1 MRDLILKTSK
11 EITCEDGPRRT
22 IDVRDFTTTYWAYSI
37 EFEASMEDKTRLS
50 GKLEPKQ
57 LQKLSESLQQA
68 NEIRK
73 FIVAG
78 FNACA
83 ITKVQYLQYCAQFQ
97 MLDDLAR
104 QIDNLTKNKTLSDV
118 DRNTLMNLVQRYI
131 ELTKELGKEG
141 K

>member
-1 MRDLILKTSK
+1 
-11 EITCEDGPRRT
+11 
-22 IDVRDFTTTYWAYSI
+22 
-37 EFEASMEDKTRLS
+37 
-50 GKLEPKQ
+50 
-57 LQKLSESLQQA
+57 
-68 NEIRK
+68 
-73 FIVAG
+73 
-78 FNACA
+78 
-83 ITKVQYLQYCAQFQ
+83 